1 MIPPSLSVAIL
12 TRNRLS
18 YLKKAVE
25 SLLRQQPPPNEILI
39 IDTGSTDD
47 TRDWIR
53 EMAAKAQAGNLHLR
67 DPLDPMDPSDPP
79 PPPVSFPRIR
89 LLEDTG
95 EGSFAGARNR
105 AVAASRGDWIAFL
118 DDDCEADDH
127 WTRRIHDRLLADPE
141 LDVLG
146 GVTLPAERLDVPDD
160 WPPEI
165 NWVVGLSVPGCW
177 GPDAGTVHLGQTS
190 NLAFRRRAWES
201 VPFPAVDREGFDAGG
216 AVYDAGREDV
226 DWWRRLR
233 RLGWRAELDG
243 RLLAWHHIPQERFD
257 WRVAMDRARRDG
269 KSHWRRA
276 GTPEEARSASSDI
289 VHSPVRVAQD
299 VARKGT
305 TPRQALRH
313 VRLWSAR
320 QAGLLEA
327 AVADW
332 NNPIHPQRRAGYFV
346 GESVRMAAG
355 VAKWGARRVAH
366 RLHRALRH
374 TRPLPSPQSPPRALL
389 LVSCGFLGDQLLI
402 QPALRLL
409 RSSFPETRIVLLTG
423 GFGDE
428 LYGPEAPDSDRALV
442 DRVIDADAWRSLPLH
457 RRHARLVEL
466 LRDLD
471 PAAAPI
477 FYAHKLWPAP
487 LFLSASP
494 VALGFDRDSGYA
506 QQLWYDLQSVSLPK
520 DFSIH
525 EILNHVRLARCL
537 AAEGEVEPFTV
548 SIPED
553 IEKRTDE
560 RLDELNLRAADAGP
574 TSGKRPFLAV
584 HPGVGLR
591 YKEWPAARWL
601 KLVRWIERETPYDVV
616 FIGGRDVRP
625 LVERFQARG
634 AVGHNLCG
642 RLSLRATAVLL
653 RKARLLITTD
663 SGPKHLAMAVRAP
676 TLTLYGPSDERRWG
690 AFRDSHLHHEIRAG
704 LSDLTPEDLRGL
716 PPDWTLRLL
725 TVEDVTDTLAD
736 ILD

>member
-1 MIPPSLSVAIL
+1 M
-12 TRNRLS
+12 
-18 YLKKAVE
+18 
-25 SLLRQQPPPNEILI
+25 
-39 IDTGSTDD
+39 
-47 TRDWIR
+47 
-53 EMAAKAQAGNLHLR
+53 
-67 DPLDPMDPSDPP
+67 
-79 PPPVSFPRIR
+79 
-89 LLEDTG
+89 
-95 EGSFAGARNR
+95 
-105 AVAASRGDWIAFL
+105 
-118 DDDCEADDH
+118 
-127 WTRRIHDRLLADPE
+127 
-141 LDVLG
+141 
-146 GVTLPAERLDVPDD
+146 
-160 WPPEI
+160 
-165 NWVVGLSVPGCW
+165 
-177 GPDAGTVHLGQTS
+177 
-190 NLAFRRRAWES
+190 
-201 VPFPAVDREGFDAGG
+201 
-216 AVYDAGREDV
+216 YDAGREDV

-233 RLGWRAELDG
+233 RLGWRAEIDG

-276 GTPEEARSASSDI
+276 GTPQEARSASSDI
-289 VHSPVRVAQD
+289 VHSPVRVAQA

-305 TPRQALRH
+305 TPKQALRH

-332 NNPIHPQRRAGYFV
+332 NNPIHPQQRAGYFV
-346 GESVRMAAG
+346 RESARMAAG
-355 VAKWGARRVAH
+355 VAKWGARRVAC

-374 TRPLPSPQSPPRALL
+374 TQPLPSKPSPPRALL

-409 RSSFPETRIVLLTG
+409 RSSFPETHIVLLTG

-428 LYGPEAPDSDRALV
+428 LYGPEAPKSDRSLV
-442 DRVIDADAWRSLPLH
+442 DRVIDADSWRSLPLH
-457 RRHARLVEL
+457 RRHAKLVGL

-471 PAAAPI
+471 PEAALI
-477 FYAHKLWPAP
+477 FYAHNLWPAP

-494 VALGFDRDSGYA
+494 AALGFDRDSGYA

-520 DFSIH
+520 EFSIH

-537 AAEGEVEPFTV
+537 GAEGEVEPFTI

-553 IEKRTDE
+553 TERRTVE
-560 RLDELNLRAADAGP
+560 RLGELNLRASDADP
-574 TSGKRPFLAV
+574 TSAKRPFLAV

-634 AVGHNLCG
+634 VGGHNLCG
-642 RLSLRATAVLL
+642 RLSLRATAALL
-653 RKARLLITTD
+653 QQARLLISTD
-663 SGPKHLAMAVRAP
+663 SGPKHLAMAVDAP

-690 AFRDSHLHHEIRAG
+690 AFRDAHLHHEIRAG
-704 LSDLTPEDLRGL
+704 LPDLTPEDLRGL
-716 PPDWTLRLL
+716 PPNWALRLL